1 MDNPI
6 LLIPVLCVQLLVLYF
21 LFKFGLSFVF
31 AKLTA
36 HWISICT
43 VASIILALEGLTYFG
58 QLGLV
63 TRPDSPSGVILSF
76 AISALIALN
85 FVVFCLLYTSPS
97 PRDKRQSRMPSSA

>member
-43 VASIILALEGLTYFG
+43 VASIILALVGLTFFD

-63 TRPDSPSGVILSF
+63 TRPDSPLGVILGF
-76 AISALIALN
+76 LISALIALN
-85 FVVFCLLYTSPS
+85 FVV
-97 PRDKRQSRMPSSA
+97 